1 LADNQQIQD
10 ISNLPSINNI
20 VSGNEVQ
27 EIISSKPPAWVRR
40 GTVFLLLVL
49 VMVAFLSW
57 LIQYPDI
64 VQARGKINSINPP
77 KQIITKNGGRLIK
90 LFTADNQDIQK
101 DNIIG
106 YVESTASHNE
116 VLRLSAIL
124 DTLQFFSNNNQ
135 LEEIPRFW
143 NSTNQAFAHLGELQQ
158 AHQTFMQG
166 FITFKNYLSS
176 GFYVSK
182 KQMLNRDLVNTRK
195 LLQTLQQQ
203 KTLQQ
208 QDLAIA
214 QQNYNVHDTLHN
226 ETLINDIE
234 YRNQQS
240 QLINKKMNIPQMAA
254 SIIGNQGQ
262 QNALQK
268 EMMELDNQIVQQK
281 VAFIQALNA
290 YYSTIEEWKQN
301 YLVKAPINGRLIY
314 AGFLQENQL
323 LKAGQTIGFITNE
336 SNQYFVEMLIPQ
348 NNFGKIKTGQDV
360 LLKFP
365 SYPSQEF
372 GSVKGVIEY
381 IKAIPSDSGYLAK
394 VKLPSGLITNYKK
407 QILFTEGLVAQAEII
422 TEKRRLSDR
431 FFGSIRKLIE

>member
-1 LADNQQIQD
+1 MPG
-10 ISNLPSINNI
+10 STNI
-20 VSGNEVQ
+20 VSGSEVQ
-27 EIISSKPPAWVRR
+27 EIISSKPPGWVRW

-49 VMVAFLSW
+49 IMVAFLSW
-57 LIQYPDI
+57 FIQYPDI

-77 KQIITKNGGRLIK
+77 KQVITKNGGRLIK
-90 LFTADNQDIQK
+90 LFTADNQDVQK

-106 YVESTASHNE
+106 YIESTASHDE

-143 NSTNQAFAHLGELQQ
+143 NATPSVSAQAGNQTFAHLGELQQ

-182 KQMLNRDLVNTRK
+182 KQMLNRDLANTRK

-203 KTLQQ
+203 KILQQ
-208 QDLAIA
+208 QDLAIT

-281 VAFIQALNA
+281 AAFIQALNA

-301 YLVKAPINGRLIY
+301 YLIKAPINGKLVY

-348 NNFGKIKTGQDV
+348 NNFGKVKTGQEV

-381 IKAIPSDSGYLAK
+381 IKTIPSDSGYMAK
-394 VKLPSGLITNYKK
+394 VKLPAGLITNYKK

-431 FFGSIRKLIE
+431 FFGNIRKLIE